1 MASVHK
7 YVLKDGITTRYYVSY
22 RDPAHKQHIKRGFKR
37 KRDAKDYRD
46 RVEVSVTDMDY
57 IDPKAGQVLISELGT
72 AWLEGK
78 KGTVKP
84 KYQGDLETSWN
95 VHVKPQWGS
104 RRIGDVRHS
113 EVQAWVSELA
123 GRRSATITIRAFG
136 VLKGVFDMAV
146 SDGLVRKSPASGVKL
161 PRKMHK
167 ARVYLTPQQVIA
179 LADESGRYRALVLT
193 LGFCGPRWGEAAALR
208 VKNIDFKR
216 KRILIRLSYV
226 RAGRRHYEGAPK
238 TWETRDIPAPD
249 IVLDAL
255 RGECE
260 GKHPDDLVF
269 TNAKGEHIREQAIG
283 GNGWYAGAIKRSKI
297 PALAV
302 HDLRHTAASVAISSG
317 ANVKAVQR
325 MLGHKSAAMTLDIYG
340 DLFDSDLDN
349 VAVSMNA
356 KIAEALAGDNSAI
369 TELSK
374 TS

>member
-1 MASVHK
+1 MASIHE
-7 YVLKDGITTRYYVSY
+7 YTLKDGVTRRYFVSY
-22 RDPAHKQHIKRGFKR
+22 RDPAHKQHTKRGFKR

-46 RVEVSVTDMDY
+46 RVEVSVADMDY

-123 GRRSATITIRAFG
+123 GRRSATTTIRSFG
-136 VLKGVFDMAV
+136 ILKGIFDVAV
-146 SDGLVRKSPASGVKL
+146 ADGIVRKSPVADTKL
-161 PRKMHK
+161 PRKVRK
-167 ARVYLTPQQVIA
+167 SRVYLTPQQVIA

-208 VKNIDFKR
+208 VKDIDFDR

-260 GKHPDDLVF
+260 GKQPDDLVF
-269 TNAKGEHIREQAIG
+269 TNAKGEHIREQAVG
-283 GNGWYAGAIKRSKI
+283 GNGWYAGAVRRSGV

-302 HDLRHTAASVAISSG
+302 HDLRHSAASIAISSG

-325 MLGHKSAAMTLDIYG
+325 MLGHKSASMTLDVYG
-340 DLFDSDLDN
+340 DLFDTDLDS
-349 VAVSMNA
+349 VAVNVNA